1 MSHVEF
7 ACESN
12 RDLDFDSNRRYV
24 KVYRMDFDVFAS
36 RFLANYK
43 PNRFLPRQSKFR
55 VLTGAKNRS
64 NRSPFST
71 TNLKIQNS
79 IGIEKLKD
87 IVAAKSGA
95 GIAIMYSVGKW
106 SAEK

>member
-36 RFLANYK
+36 W
-43 PNRFLPRQSKFR
+43 FLPTQSFPPDKVEISSFDRRQKSFK
-55 VLTGAKNRS
+55 
-64 NRSPFST
+64 SPFST

-95 GIAIMYSVGKW
+95 VIAIMYSVGKW